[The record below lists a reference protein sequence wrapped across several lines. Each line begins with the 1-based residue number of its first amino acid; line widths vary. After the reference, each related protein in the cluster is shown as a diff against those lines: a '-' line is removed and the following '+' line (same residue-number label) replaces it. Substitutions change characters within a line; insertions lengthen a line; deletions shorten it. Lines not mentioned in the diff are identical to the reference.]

1 MNKFSNPYL
10 IRIAYT
16 LSMHYCLYVHV
27 KIFSISIIGNNMKLS
42 PSVSIEQSNTGLEFI
57 KVAGS
62 KCDAKIFLQGGQ
74 ITEFIPK
81 NKKPLIWVSKNETY
95 QEGASIRGGIPICW
109 PWFGTH
115 KNDGWPAHGIAR
127 TSLWQADEVHESDEQ
142 ITISLKLPMKLVNTE
157 YWPHQS
163 ALIVEFVLTDKLQVR
178 LTTTNLSNAAF
189 SYTQALHTYFPTSDI
204 KSTFVDGLQGS
215 QYIEFGEGPFAQGEQ
230 VKFARETDMVY
241 TEAGSSQNIHTPEG
255 VINVSRENSSSCV
268 LWNPWI
274 EKSKR
279 LSNFADDEYL
289 TMLCLEAAN
298 VLADEVTLEP
308 KQSHTLVTTISW
320 AD

>member
-1 MNKFSNPYL
+1 
-10 IRIAYT
+10 
-16 LSMHYCLYVHV
+16 
-27 KIFSISIIGNNMKLS
+27 MKLS
-42 PSVSIEQSNTGLEFI
+42 PSVSIEQSETGLEFI
-57 KVAGS
+57 KIASS

-81 NKKPLIWVSKNETY
+81 NNKPLIWVSQDETY

-115 KNDGWPAHGIAR
+115 ANDGWPAHGLAR
-127 TSLWQADEVHESDEQ
+127 TSVWQADEVHESNEQ
-142 ITISLKLPMKLVNTE
+142 ITVSLKLPMKLVNTT

-163 ALIVEFVLTDKLQVR
+163 ALKVEFVLSDKLQVR
-178 LTTTNLSNAAF
+178 LTTTNLGSAPF
-189 SYTQALHTYFPTSDI
+189 SFTQALHTYFPTSDI
-204 KSTFVDGLQGS
+204 TKTHVDGLQGA
-215 QYIEFGEGPFAQGEQ
+215 QYIEFSEGPFVQND
-230 VKFARETDMVY
+230 VVSFNRETDMVY
-241 TEAGSSQNIHTPEG
+241 TQANTMQTIKTPEG

-279 LSNFADDEYL
+279 LSNFADDEYK

-298 VLADEVTLEP
+298 VLTDKVTLEP
-308 KQSHTLVTTISW
+308 KQSHTLITTISW
-320 AD
+320 